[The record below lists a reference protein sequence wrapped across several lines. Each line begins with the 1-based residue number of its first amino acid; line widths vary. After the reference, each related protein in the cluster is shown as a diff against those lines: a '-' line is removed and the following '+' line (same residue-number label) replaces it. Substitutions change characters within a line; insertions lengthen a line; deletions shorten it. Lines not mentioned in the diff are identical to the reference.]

1 MIANYFLY
9 TNFIMIL
16 LSAGDNGSYGPWGCS
31 NFNPSY
37 FFLFS
42 HIWNDFHILFWSV
55 LWVEE
60 SSIIISRG
68 LKENGRYIQ

>member
-42 HIWNDFHILFWSV
+42 YIWNDFHILFWSV

-68 LKENGRYIQ
+68 LKKKW